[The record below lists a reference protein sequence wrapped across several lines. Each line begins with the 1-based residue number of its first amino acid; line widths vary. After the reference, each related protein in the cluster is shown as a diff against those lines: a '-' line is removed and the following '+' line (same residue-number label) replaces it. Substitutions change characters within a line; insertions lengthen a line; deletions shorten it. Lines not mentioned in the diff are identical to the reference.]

1 MLKRA
6 CQTPSRWGRRMRS
19 IVCYYYQVGKDWII
33 VRTWLGGKDALWLAD
48 IPCSCSLT
56 WPWQSEER
64 HCLCISL
71 IYPQFPP
78 SCSYAW
84 DWKEWDSAL
93 NEGSTLPLSYSKAIE
108 ENSLKYKTLQNK
120 PFVPNLQKIYCELG
134 DRSKKFNVLITIRVI
149 SRATKTD
156 VEDVELKLSSFLF
169 CSIF

>member
-1 MLKRA
+1 M
-6 CQTPSRWGRRMRS
+6 
-19 IVCYYYQVGKDWII
+19 
-33 VRTWLGGKDALWLAD
+33 
-48 IPCSCSLT
+48 
-56 WPWQSEER
+56 
-64 HCLCISL
+64 
-71 IYPQFPP
+71 
-78 SCSYAW
+78 
-84 DWKEWDSAL
+84 